1 MTRIVFL
8 HPDLGI
14 GGAERLVVD
23 AALALKKNGH
33 DVSFV
38 TTHHDPDHCFTET
51 KDGTI
56 PVTVVGNWLPRHI
69 LGKFFALCAY
79 IRMVYAATYI
89 IFLKSRPELVFCDL
103 VSVCIPI
110 LRLCIPHVVFYCHH
124 PDQLLSAPGGCY
136 KALYRAPL
144 NYLEEITTGMA
155 HKIFVN
161 SIYTRNVFK
170 LTFKKL
176 HLEPEVL
183 YPSINTAFFDK
194 TRTLSLERVLDKKL
208 PDNSIILLSIN
219 RYERKK
225 NLSLA
230 IETLAYLK
238 EYLTKQDYERV
249 YLIMA
254 GGYDKRVEENVEHY
268 LELIGCADEL
278 HVTDKVIFLRS
289 PSDIYKVSLLRHCS
303 ILIYTPQNEHFGI
316 VPLEAMYIGKPV
328 IAHNSG
334 GPKESIIDNATGYL
348 INGSGKE
355 FAKKIETLIT
365 NVNLMEKFG
374 EAGRERFLTVFS
386 FTAFSNQLN
395 RAIDDLLT
403 KKNN

>member
-1 MTRIVFL
+1 MTRIIFL

-38 TTHHDPDHCFTET
+38 TTHHDPDHCFLET

-89 IFLKSRPELVFCDL
+89 IFLRNRPDLVFCDL

-110 LRLCIPHVVFYCHH
+110 LRLYIPYIVFYCHH
-124 PDQLLSAPGGCY
+124 PDQLLSTPGSY
-136 KALYRAPL
+136 SKTLYRVPL

-170 LTFKKL
+170 STFKKL
-176 HLEPEVL
+176 HVQPEVL
-183 YPSINTAFFDK
+183 YPSINTDFFDK
-194 TRTLSLERVLDKKL
+194 TRIVILERILDRKL
-208 PDNSIILLSIN
+208 SDDSIILLSIN

-238 EYLTKQDYERV
+238 NSLTEKEYKRL

-268 LELIGCADEL
+268 LELIELSDEL

-289 PSDIYKVSLLRHCS
+289 PSDIYKVSLLKYCD

-334 GPKESIIDNATGYL
+334 GPMESVIDKVTGYL
-348 INGSGKE
+348 VNGSSKE
-355 FAKKIETLIT
+355 FAEKIKILIK
-365 NVNLMEKFG
+365 NPSLIEKYG
-374 EAGRERFLTVFS
+374 KAGREQFLKTFS
-386 FTAFSNQLN
+386 FTAFSNQLSK
-395 RAIDDLLT
+395 AIDELINC
-403 KKNN
+403 KKD

>member
-1 MTRIVFL
+1 MTRIIFL

-38 TTHHDPDHCFTET
+38 TTHHDPDHCFLET

-89 IFLKSRPELVFCDL
+89 LFLKNRPELVFCDL
-103 VSVCIPI
+103 ISVCIPI
-110 LRLCIPHVVFYCHH
+110 LRLRIPHIIFYCHH
-124 PDQLLSAPGGCY
+124 PDQLLSMPGGCC
-136 KALYRAPL
+136 KALYRLPL
-144 NYLEEITTGMA
+144 NYLEKITTGMA

-170 LTFKKL
+170 STFESL
-176 HLEPEVL
+176 CIEPEVL
-183 YPSINTAFFDK
+183 YPSINTDFFDK
-194 TRTLSLERVLDKKL
+194 TRIIVLERVLNKKL
-208 PDNSIILLSIN
+208 PDDSIILLSIN

-225 NLSLA
+225 DLSLA
-230 IETLAYLK
+230 IETLVYLK
-238 EYLTKQDYERV
+238 DSLTEQEYKRL

-254 GGYDKRVEENVEHY
+254 GGYDKRVEENVEYY
-268 LELIGCADEL
+268 LELIELSDEL
-278 HVTDKVIFLRS
+278 RLTDKVIFLRS
-289 PSDIYKVSLLRHCS
+289 PSDIYKVSLLKHCD
-303 ILIYTPQNEHFGI
+303 ILIYTPRNEHFGI

-334 GPKESIIDNATGYL
+334 GPKESVIDKVTGYL
-348 INGSGKE
+348 ANGSSEE
-355 FAKKIETLIT
+355 FAKKIKLLIKDPSLIET
-365 NVNLMEKFG
+365 FG
-374 EAGRERFLTVFS
+374 KAGKKRFLATFS

-395 RAIDDLLT
+395 KAVDELINF
-403 KKNN
+403 KKD

>member
-1 MTRIVFL
+1 ML
-8 HPDLGI
+8 LDHLGI

-38 TTHHDPDHCFTET
+38 TTHHDPDHCFLET

-89 IFLKSRPELVFCDL
+89 IFLRNRPDLVFCDL

-110 LRLCIPHVVFYCHH
+110 LRLYIPYIVFYCHH
-124 PDQLLSAPGGCY
+124 PDQLLSTPGSY
-136 KALYRAPL
+136 SKTLYRVPL

-170 LTFKKL
+170 STFKKL
-176 HLEPEVL
+176 HVQPEVL
-183 YPSINTAFFDK
+183 YPSINTDFFDK
-194 TRTLSLERVLDKKL
+194 TRIVILERILDRKL
-208 PDNSIILLSIN
+208 SDDSIILLSIN

-238 EYLTKQDYERV
+238 NSLTEKEYKRL

-268 LELIGCADEL
+268 LELIELSDEL

-289 PSDIYKVSLLRHCS
+289 PSDIYKVSLLKYCD

-334 GPKESIIDNATGYL
+334 GPMESVIDKVTGYL
-348 INGSGKE
+348 VNGSSKE
-355 FAKKIETLIT
+355 FAEKIKILIK
-365 NVNLMEKFG
+365 NPSLIEKYG
-374 EAGRERFLTVFS
+374 KAGREQFLKTFS
-386 FTAFSNQLN
+386 FTAFSNQLSK
-395 RAIDDLLT
+395 AIDELINC
-403 KKNN
+403 KKD

>member
-1 MTRIVFL
+1 MARIIFL

-23 AALALKKNGH
+23 SALALKKSGH

-38 TTHHDPDHCFTET
+38 TTHHDPDHCFIET

-89 IFLKSRPELVFCDL
+89 IFLKNRPELVFCDL

-124 PDQLLSAPGGCY
+124 PDQLLSTSGGYC
-136 KALYRAPL
+136 KSLYRAPL

-170 LTFKKL
+170 STFKKL
-176 HLEPEVL
+176 RVEPEVL
-183 YPSINTAFFDK
+183 YPSINTDFFDK
-194 TRTLSLERVLDKKL
+194 TRTLSLERVLDTKL

-238 EYLTKQDYERV
+238 EHLTKQEYERI

-268 LELIGCADEL
+268 LELIGLSDEL
-278 HVTDKVIFLRS
+278 HVADKVIFLCS
-289 PSDIYKVSLLRHCS
+289 PSDIYKVSLLRHCN

-334 GPKESIIDNATGYL
+334 GPKESVINNVTGYL
-348 INGSGKE
+348 VNGSSKE
-355 FAKKIETLIT
+355 FAKKIKTLVTDPSLI
-365 NVNLMEKFG
+365 EKFG
-374 EAGRERFLTVFS
+374 KAGRERFLAVFS
-386 FTAFSNQLN
+386 FTAFSDQLS
-395 RAIDDLLT
+395 RAIDDLLI
-403 KKNN
+403 KKNK